1 MQIKQTHDLTG
12 KDRYCE
18 YYIKAETPEERR
30 SIITAIN
37 IFQENPTFFDSL
49 PRMPSVKALM
59 GKNEIQMRC
68 FMKIDKYIKISG
80 PAEQPI
86 YIITVET
93 PKESMVMTKVIKT
106 LKETFPKP
114 VRDSSS
120 FCFLTVFPEAEKEVE
135 KAAEQLSRTLNCQQK
150 VKISDYKEDEVYH
163 ANAEELYRIR
173 KASEKVSHML
183 TQIPEYYDLPWPLK
197 QCVLGQRT
205 YAVKSSEFRKYQNG

>member
-1 MQIKQTHDLTG
+1 
-12 KDRYCE
+12 
-18 YYIKAETPEERR
+18 
-30 SIITAIN
+30 
-37 IFQENPTFFDSL
+37 
-49 PRMPSVKALM
+49 
-59 GKNEIQMRC
+59 
-68 FMKIDKYIKISG
+68 MKIDKYIKISG